1 MKQESIPPDFR
12 IEKRSCMVLL
22 GKAIRAGWPM
32 NAEARASIVRQLS
45 EVLKMKDKPRWVLR
59 ATELMLLMDKQNS
72 ARVI

>member
-1 MKQESIPPDFR
+1 MKHESIPPDFR

-32 NAEARASIVRQLS
+32 SAETRESIVQQLS
-45 EVLKMKDKPRWVLR
+45 DILKMKDKPRWVLR
-59 ATELMLLMDKQNS
+59 ATELMLLMDKQNT